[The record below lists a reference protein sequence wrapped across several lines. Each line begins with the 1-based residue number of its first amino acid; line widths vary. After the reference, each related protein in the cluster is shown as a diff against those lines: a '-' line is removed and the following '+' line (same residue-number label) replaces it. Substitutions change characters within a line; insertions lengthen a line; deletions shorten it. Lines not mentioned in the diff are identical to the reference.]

1 MSKVQIKGLK
11 EKHNYMIDWML
22 SNPGTFFGVL
32 ADKINVSRSWL
43 SIVMHSD
50 VFVEEYTR
58 RRLEHGKELSRQL
71 IEKQLKVALK
81 AYDKLDLILEA
92 DDVDDRIVLDTAD
105 KTAKLLGFGASTG
118 MAPQLLTDETVIERE
133 LIREVA
139 PGVIERA
146 REKLR
151 RTTTTAFFGEQNALP
166 SPER

>member
-32 ADKINVSRSWL
+32 ADEINVSRSWL

-58 RRLEHGKELSRQL
+58 RRLAHGQELSRQL

-81 AYDKLDLILEA
+81 AYDKLDLIL
-92 DDVDDRIVLDTAD
+92 DDDEVDDRIILDTAD
-105 KTAKLLGFGASTG
+105 KTAKLLGFGPSQG
-118 MAPQLLTDETVIERE
+118 MAPQLIQDEIIIERE
-133 LIREVA
+133 QVREVS

-151 RTTTTAFFGEQNALP
+151 RTTTTAFFGTQSALP

>member
-1 MSKVQIKGLK
+1 MSQVQIKGLK

-22 SNPGTFFGVL
+22 SNPGTHFGVL
-32 ADKINVSRSWL
+32 ADVIQVSRSWL

-58 RRLEHGKELSRQL
+58 RRLAHGKELSRQL

-81 AYDKLDLILEA
+81 AYDKLDLIL
-92 DDVDDRIVLDTAD
+92 DDDEVEDRLILDTAD
-105 KTAKLLGFGASTG
+105 KTAKLLGFGPSEG
-118 MAPQLLTDETVIERE
+118 MAPQLLQDETVLERE
-133 LIREVA
+133 VLREVA

-151 RTTTTAFFGEQNALP
+151 RTTTTAFFGNQNALP

>member
-11 EKHNYMIDWML
+11 EKHNYMIDWLL

-32 ADKINVSRSWL
+32 ADEINVSRSWL

-58 RRLEHGKELSRQL
+58 RRLVHSTELSRQL

-81 AYDKLDLILEA
+81 AYDKLDLIL
-92 DDVDDRIVLDTAD
+92 DDDETDDRVILDTAD
-105 KTAKLLGFGASTG
+105 KTAKLLGFGVSSG
-118 MAPQLLTDETVIERE
+118 MAPQLLHDETVIERE

-151 RTTTTAFFGEQNALP
+151 RTTTTAFFGDQRALP
-166 SPER
+166 SPEG